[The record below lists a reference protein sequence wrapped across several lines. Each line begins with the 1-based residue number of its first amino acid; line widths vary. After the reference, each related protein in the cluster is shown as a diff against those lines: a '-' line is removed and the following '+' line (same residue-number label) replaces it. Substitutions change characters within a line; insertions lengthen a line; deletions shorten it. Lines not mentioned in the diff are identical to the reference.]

1 MGTRF
6 GPLRWP
12 INDLCT
18 VHSPYYRYYL
28 YTSPHCEKGLPVKF
42 RCEREALAEAL
53 STAGRAATG
62 RTGALPVLSGLRL
75 ELVGDQLSITGT
87 DLDLTIQLTLNVG
100 GDGDGGVVLPARLA
114 ADIVRSMG
122 AGKVEVAVE
131 GDEVNIT
138 GGRSQFSV
146 RPLSFDDYPKLAT
159 PAASSVTLPAAAVG
173 EALRQVVRAA
183 STDEARPILTGV
195 LLTAEN
201 GGLRMVAT
209 DSYRLAVRDLADH
222 EVLGAEQK
230 VLVPG
235 RALNELQRL
244 VGGGE
249 ELTMRLGDR
258 DATFE
263 VGGTRLSTRLIEGEF
278 PNYRQL
284 IPASHPNTLTVERE
298 PLLEAIR
305 RVKIL
310 AKDATPVRL
319 QMGGDTLRLTA
330 ITQDVGNASEELDAT
345 YEGTELTVAF
355 NPEYFASGVEA
366 CSSDSITLSTLDSL
380 KPAVVRGVGNDDYL
394 YLLMPVRVP

>member
-1 MGTRF
+1 M
-6 GPLRWP
+6 
-12 INDLCT
+12 
-18 VHSPYYRYYL
+18 
-28 YTSPHCEKGLPVKF
+28 KF
-42 RCEREALAEAL
+42 RCERESLAEAL

-75 ELVGDQLSITGT
+75 ELAGDQLSITGT
-87 DLDLTIQLTLNVG
+87 DLDLTIQLTLAVG

-122 AGKVEVAVE
+122 AGKVEVIVE
-131 GDEVNIT
+131 GDEVNIS

-159 PAASSVTLPAAAVG
+159 PTTSSVTLPAAAFG

-222 EVLGAEQK
+222 PVLGADQK

-310 AKDATPVRL
+310 ARDATPVRL
-319 QMGGDTLRLTA
+319 AMGGDTLRLTA

-345 YEGTELTVAF
+345 FEGTELTVAF

-366 CSSDSITLSTLDSL
+366 CSADSITLSTLDSL
-380 KPAVVRGVGNDDYL
+380 KPAVVRGVGTDDYL